1 MKNGEKSFHKIF
13 ELIETIGRYR
23 HGIKAKELSEE
34 VQMPLSTVFRML
46 KFLVERNYLSVRD
59 NRYCLGNALVRLGE
73 AAYQQNSLAKLAHPI
88 LEELSDRTLET
99 VHLAEL
105 KNNMVFYID
114 KVEGARSV
122 RMASMIGKQNPL
134 YCTGVGKA
142 LLAFLPE
149 SERGAAMADT
159 EFTVFTRTTVK
170 DITELKKQLAVI
182 RQTGVAIDD
191 CEHEPGVFCIAS
203 AVFNSEH
210 KPVAAVSISGAEA
223 FLKARQEEFTLYVK
237 DAAAAISRLLAGR

>member
-13 ELIETIGRYR
+13 ELIETIGRHR
-23 HGIKAKELSEE
+23 HGVKAKELSDE
-34 VQMPLSTVFRML
+34 VQMPVSTVFRML

-73 AAYQQNSLAKLAHPI
+73 AAYQQNSLAKIAHGI

-142 LLAFLPE
+142 LLAFLPGRE
-149 SERGAAMADT
+149 VDLLGQTM
-159 EFTVFTRTTVK
+159 EFIPFTPHTVK
-170 DITELKKQLAVI
+170 NLEELKAQLAVI
-182 RQTGVAIDD
+182 RQNGVAIDD
-191 CEHEPGVFCIAS
+191 CEHEPGVFCIA
-203 AVFNSEH
+203 AVVFNSEH
-210 KPVAAVSISGAEA
+210 RPVAAVSISGAEA
-223 FLKARQEEFTLYVK
+223 FLKVRQAEFALYVK
-237 DAAAAISRLLAGR
+237 EAASAISRLLAGR

>member
-13 ELIETIGRYR
+13 ELIETIAGHR
-23 HGIKAKELSEE
+23 HGIRAKELSEE

-46 KFLVERNYLSVRD
+46 KFLAERNYLCVRD

-73 AAYQQNSLAKLAHPI
+73 AAYQQNSLAKIAHSI

-105 KNNMVFYID
+105 KNDMVFYVD
-114 KVEGARSV
+114 KVEGARPV

-149 SERGAAMADT
+149 RAADEIIGKI
-159 EFTVFTRTTVK
+159 EFAQFTPNTVK
-170 DITELKKQLAVI
+170 DAAGLKKQLLEI
-182 RQTGVAIDD
+182 RQSGVAIDD
-191 CEHEPGVFCIAS
+191 CEHEPGVFCIAA
-203 AVFNSEH
+203 AVFDSGRR
-210 KPVAAVSISGAEA
+210 PVAAVSVSGAEA
-223 FLKARQEEFTLYVK
+223 YLKACQPEFTLFVK
-237 DAAAAISRLLAGR
+237 EAASEISRKLAGR